1 LRTSYFSTILE
12 TTREFGAELKAA
24 ITQTGDVI
32 WSMHKKN
39 VKLQINSGNGLRP
52 VSNSSV
58 ELEVG
63 CPG

>member
-1 LRTSYFSTILE
+1 VRGEKVLLD
-12 TTREFGAELKAA
+12 
-24 ITQTGDVI
+24 GDLARI
-32 WSMHKKN
+32 YG